1 MAGRAIGLDIGT
13 THVRAVEL
21 DVGGTGLARG
31 GAGTLLKY
39 AELPLP
45 AGAVGDGE
53 IHEVSTVASV
63 LKRLWA
69 KGRFSTR
76 MVISGVGSQRVVVRE
91 MDLPSLPMAQLRQS
105 LPFQVGEMLPMPADE
120 ALLDFYPTSERD
132 GENGRLLRGI
142 LVAAAKSTVSSQVL
156 AIESAGLRPVMIDL
170 NAFALLRAQSVNDWG
185 NQTVAFIDIGARTTN
200 VIVSAD
206 GTPRFVRT
214 LPAGGQD
221 ATDAVS
227 TALKVSTVDAER
239 MKKEIGV
246 GFAVPEQTKLGAD
259 ALTTTTKA
267 FVESVRN
274 TFVFYSQ
281 NNPSGPI
288 QHVVL
293 TGGGAHLPGLGQY
306 LASAM
311 RLPVSFGDGLARVKV
326 NKHLRTTVLD
336 GRESLVAICVGLA
349 MGKVGI

>member
-1 MAGRAIGLDIGT
+1 MAVSAIGLDIGT
-13 THVRAVEL
+13 TCVRAVEV
-21 DVGGTGLARG
+21 DTASGGSSKGSG
-31 GAGTLLKY
+31 GALMRY

-45 AGAVGDGE
+45 SGAVGDGE
-53 IHEVSTVASV
+53 IHEVATVASV
-63 LKRLWA
+63 LKRLWG

-76 MVISGVGSQRVVVRE
+76 QVISGVGSQRVVVRE

-105 LPFQVGEMLPMPADE
+105 LPFQVGEMLPMAADE
-120 ALLDFYPTSERD
+120 ALLDFYPTAEID
-132 GENGRLLRGI
+132 GDNGKLLRGI
-142 LVAAAKSTVSSQVL
+142 MVAASKTTVQNQVM
-156 AIESAGLRPVMIDL
+156 AIESAGLRPVMVDL
-170 NAFALLRAQSVNDWG
+170 NAFALLRAQSVSDWG
-185 NQTVAFIDIGARTTN
+185 NQTVAFMDVGARTTN
-200 VIVSAD
+200 IVVAE
-206 GTPRFVRT
+206 GGVPRFVRT

-227 TALKVSTVDAER
+227 SAMKVSIQDAER

-246 GFAVPEQTKLGAD
+246 GFAVPEQLRLGSD
-259 ALTTTTKA
+259 ALMTMTKA

-293 TGGGAHLPGLGQY
+293 TGGGAHMPGLGQY

-326 NKHLRTTVLD
+326 NKRLRTTTLD
-336 GRESLVAICVGLA
+336 GRESLVAICVGLSL
-349 MGKVGI
+349 GKAGV